1 MLEFISKSLFLIS
14 EIGVIVVMVI
24 IILRERRKRKV
35 SDNKIRRH
43 SRESSVPNQNTLYLD

>member
-1 MLEFISKSLFLIS
+1 MMDFISKSLFLIS

-35 SDNKIRRH
+35 SEDKIKRH
-43 SRESSVPNQNTLYLD
+43 SRESSIPNQNTLYLD

>member
-1 MLEFISKSLFLIS
+1 MMDFISKSLFLIS

-35 SDNKIRRH
+35 SEDKIRRR
-43 SRESSVPNQNTLYLD
+43 SRESSIPNQNTLYLD

>member
-1 MLEFISKSLFLIS
+1 MVDFISKSLFLIS

-35 SDNKIRRH
+35 SENKIKRH
-43 SRESSVPNQNTLYLD
+43 NRESAVPNQNTLYLD